1 MSEREHSLSVMTML
15 MLSKTVLR
23 VSTSERILRKST
35 LIRKKL
41 TKRMKQIFSG
51 RVNTKNMNER
61 VKLSVNHRS
70 KGLISSKHLS
80 SRLQEI
86 DPM

>member
-1 MSEREHSLSVMTML
+1 MSEREHSLSVMMML
-15 MLSKTVLR
+15 TLSKTVLR

-41 TKRMKQIFSG
+41 TKRMKQILSG

-80 SRLQEI
+80 SRL
-86 DPM
+86 DHM

>member
-1 MSEREHSLSVMTML
+1 MTML
-15 MLSKTVLR
+15 TLSKTVLSM
-23 VSTSERILRKST
+23 STNARILRKST
-35 LIRKKL
+35 LLRKKL
-41 TKRMKQIFSG
+41 TKRMKQILSG

-70 KGLISSKHLS
+70 KGLLSIKHLS